1 MELCGRHVISTSNQ
15 KRIGMMNRY
24 LLGMLSIVTSMFLF
38 SCGGTDSPQSL
49 ETTTRGNI
57 RIGVDDSYRLLLDTE
72 ISTFQSLYADAK
84 VNPTYGSEGELMQ
97 LFMKDSLRAIV
108 TSRELNDEEKEYF
121 KSNKLFPKVTKIC
134 VDGLAFIVNRNN
146 PDSTFSF
153 NQLKKLFTSNPT
165 KWSDVKPGASAT
177 AVNVVF
183 DDPASGNARYL
194 RELFQL
200 KQLPSLCSAVKSN
213 EEVVKYVEEHP
224 GSMGVIS
231 SNWISDT
238 EDSVSGD
245 FLKRI
250 RVVGVSSENDP
261 DAVLGYT
268 QPYQGYLAD
277 KSYPFRRDVFYI
289 NREVGTRL
297 GTGFASFV
305 AGDKGQRIVLKSG
318 LVPAY
323 GVIRLVDTGN

>member
-1 MELCGRHVISTSNQ
+1 MKYRILIVTISLFS
-15 KRIGMMNRY
+15 
-24 LLGMLSIVTSMFLF
+24 SIVLS
-38 SCGGTDSPQSL
+38 SCGSASDALTQES
-49 ETTTRGNI
+49 TTRGNI
-57 RIGVDDSYRLLLDTE
+57 RIGVDDSYKLLLQTE
-72 ISTFQSLYADAK
+72 ISTFQSLYQNAK
-84 VNPTYGSEGELMQ
+84 INAKYGSEGELMD
-97 LFMKDSLRAIV
+97 LLMKDSLRAIM
-108 TSRELNDEEKEYF
+108 TSRELTEQEKVYF
-121 KSNKLFPKVTKIC
+121 KTHAIFPKVTKIC

-153 NQLKKLFTSNPT
+153 SQLQNIFTKNPVN
-165 KWSDVKPGASAT
+165 WSDIKPGASKEELR
-177 AVNVVF
+177 VVF
-183 DDPASGNARYL
+183 DNPASGNARYL
-194 RELFQL
+194 RELF
-200 KQLPSLCSAVKSN
+200 KITKLPALCSAVNSN

-224 GSMGVIS
+224 WSIGVIS

-238 EDSVSGD
+238 EDSVSGN

-268 QPYQGYLAD
+268 QPYQAYLAN

-289 NREVGTRL
+289 NREIGTRL
-297 GTGFASFV
+297 GTGFASFL

-323 GVIRLVDTGN
+323 GVIRLVDVGN

>member
-1 MELCGRHVISTSNQ
+1 
-15 KRIGMMNRY
+15 
-24 LLGMLSIVTSMFLF
+24 
-38 SCGGTDSPQSL
+38 L
-49 ETTTRGNI
+49 E
-57 RIGVDDSYRLLLDTE
+57 TE
-72 ISTFQSLYADAK
+72 ISTFQSLYPNAK
-84 VNPTYGSEGELMQ
+84 INATYGSEGELMD
-97 LFMKDSLRAIV
+97 LLMKDSLRAIM
-108 TSRELNDEEKEYF
+108 TSRELTEQEKVYF
-121 KSNKLFPKVTKIC
+121 KSHAIFPKVTKIC

-153 NQLKKLFTSNPT
+153 NQLQNIFTKNPVN
-165 KWSDVKPGASAT
+165 WSDIKPGASKEELR
-177 AVNVVF
+177 VVF
-183 DDPASGNARYL
+183 DNPASGNARYL
-194 RELFQL
+194 KELF
-200 KQLPSLCSAVKSN
+200 KITQLPALCSAVNSN

-224 GSMGVIS
+224 WSIGVIS

-238 EDSVSGD
+238 EDSVSGN

-268 QPYQGYLAD
+268 QPYQAYLAN

-289 NREVGTRL
+289 NREIGTRL
-297 GTGFASFV
+297 GTGFASFL

-323 GVIRLVDTGN
+323 GVIRLVDVGN

>member
-1 MELCGRHVISTSNQ
+1 MKYRILIVTISLFS
-15 KRIGMMNRY
+15 
-24 LLGMLSIVTSMFLF
+24 SIVLS
-38 SCGGTDSPQSL
+38 SCGSASDALTQES
-49 ETTTRGNI
+49 TTRGNI
-57 RIGVDDSYRLLLDTE
+57 RIGVDDSYKLLLQTE
-72 ISTFQSLYADAK
+72 ISTFQSLYQNAK
-84 VNPTYGSEGELMQ
+84 INAKYGSESELMD
-97 LFMKDSLRAIV
+97 LLMKDSLRAIM
-108 TSRELNDEEKEYF
+108 TSRELTEQEKVYF
-121 KSNKLFPKVTKIC
+121 KTHAIFPKVTKIC

-153 NQLKKLFTSNPT
+153 SQLQKIFTKNPVN
-165 KWSDVKPGASAT
+165 WSDIKPGASKEELR
-177 AVNVVF
+177 VVF
-183 DDPASGNARYL
+183 DNPASGNARYL
-194 RELFQL
+194 RELF
-200 KQLPSLCSAVKSN
+200 KITKLPALCSAVNSN

-224 GSMGVIS
+224 WSIGVIS

-238 EDSVSGD
+238 EDSVSGN

-268 QPYQGYLAD
+268 QPYQAYLAN

-289 NREVGTRL
+289 NREIGTRL
-297 GTGFASFV
+297 GTGFASFL

-323 GVIRLVDTGN
+323 GVIRLVDVGN

>member
-1 MELCGRHVISTSNQ
+1 MKRFLVTLLIVIP
-15 KRIGMMNRY
+15 IGI
-24 LLGMLSIVTSMFLF
+24 LVS
-38 SCGGTDSPQSL
+38 SCGGSQNPNQ
-49 ETTTRGNI
+49 ETTTSGNI

-72 ISTFQSLYADAK
+72 IATFQSLYPNAK
-84 VNPTYGSEGELMQ
+84 INPEYGSEGDLMQ
-97 LFMKDSLRAIV
+97 LFMKDSLRAII
-108 TSRELNDEEKEYF
+108 TSRELNESEKEYF

-146 PDSTFSF
+146 LDSTFSY
-153 NQLKKLFTSNPT
+153 NQLKKLFTTNPS
-165 KWSDVKPGASAT
+165 KWSDIKPGASSES
-177 AVNVVF
+177 VQVVF
-183 DDPASGNARYL
+183 DSPNSGNARYL

-200 KQLPSLCSAVKSN
+200 KQLPSLCTAVKSN
-213 EEVVKYVEEHP
+213 EEVVNYVETHP

-231 SNWISDT
+231 SNWISDVD
-238 EDSVSGD
+238 DSVSGD

-277 KSYPFRRDVFYI
+277 KSYPFRRDVYYI
-289 NREVGTRL
+289 NREIGTRL

-323 GVIRLVDTGN
+323 GVIRLIDAGN